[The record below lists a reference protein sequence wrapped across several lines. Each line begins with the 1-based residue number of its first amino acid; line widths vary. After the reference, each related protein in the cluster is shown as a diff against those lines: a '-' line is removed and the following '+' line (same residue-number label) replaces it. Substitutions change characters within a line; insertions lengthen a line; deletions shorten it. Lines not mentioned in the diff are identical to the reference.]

1 MKSIVSIEGEHAT
14 HVAYPPGW
22 EARLGTIF
30 LLMNALGDIAGLVCI
45 FQGAFDST
53 TPKRT
58 QELAALAKFKN
69 VTVMFQR
76 KAWMD
81 GKILDEIVRKVLLPH
96 VRDLW
101 AADNIDFAE
110 CFLQLDNGPGRSD
123 EGVLKHLKDDC
134 KTLLERGPANQTHH
148 IQQIDD
154 NCGRLFRDLS
164 CSFIDD
170 TVLSMDKPTLEKLSL
185 VQKRAI
191 MVEALQ
197 VAFDRWMTP
206 GDDHYRKIGARAAL
220 RTGLAMR
227 IDDDCAGVRP
237 VRFPE
242 SYPSSILPSSGAPV
256 RAYTSSA
263 IRPPLA
269 IRVIAETV
277 QPAADRL
284 VPRAGVEITQTQE
297 GVVNIRLEGSASVQ
311 LSAPP
316 SIVQVHEEAGLFDGW
331 SDEEER
337 IYLDDEVDQQIES
350 SSSEDESAPSPRRY
364 RVRKRWCLL
373 GCECEKDRGR
383 KCLCERRGS
392 GFCSAHCGC
401 DKSRC
406 RSQVGPAENDD

>member
-1 MKSIVSIEGEHAT
+1 MSIEGEHAT
-14 HVAYPPGW
+14 QVAYPPGW

-45 FQGAFDST
+45 FQGAFGST

-69 VTVMFQR
+69 VKVMFQR

-110 CFLQLDNGPGRSD
+110 CFLQLDNGPGRGD
-123 EGVLKHLKDDC
+123 EDVLKHLKDDC
-134 KTLLERGPANQTHH
+134 KTLLEKGPANQTHH
-148 IQQIDD
+148 IQLIDD
-154 NCGRLFRDLS
+154 NCGRLFRDVA
-164 CSFIDD
+164 CDFIED

-197 VAFDRWMTP
+197 VAFDRWMTLD
-206 GDDHYRKIGARAAL
+206 DDHYRKIGARAAL

-242 SYPSSILPSSGAPV
+242 SYPSSILPTSGAPV
-256 RAYTSSA
+256 RAYTTPETQ
-263 IRPPLA
+263 PPPV
-269 IRVIAETV
+269 IRVIAEAV
-277 QPAADRL
+277 QPSADRI
-284 VPRAGVEITQTQE
+284 VPVARVNITQTLE
-297 GVVNIRLEGSASVQ
+297 GVVNVILEGPASLQV
-311 LSAPP
+311 SVPP
-316 SIVQVHEEAGLFDGW
+316 SIVQVHEEVGIFDGW
-331 SDEEER
+331 SDEKER
-337 IYLDDEVDQQIES
+337 IYLDDEIDQQIES
-350 SSSEDESAPSPRRY
+350 SSSEDDSAPSPRRF
-364 RVRKRWCLL
+364 RARTRWCLL
-373 GCECEKDRGR
+373 GCECEKERGR

-392 GFCSAHCGC
+392 GYCSAHCGC

-406 RSQVGPAENDD
+406 RAQVDSPENDD